1 MSNNDDQTE
10 DGADDA
16 VLTKQK
22 KPRSDAQIAAFE
34 KARAVQAAKRE
45 EKSVAASGR
54 APDPDKE
61 RKKIILQAVKEKL
74 NGEAKSKVVEPE
86 TDEESEEEAPPPKK
100 PSKKAAPPPPVV
112 KAKKEPK
119 IVYEESSESEEE
131 VIVVKKRKPKK
142 KTIIYEESESEEEPP
157 KKASRETKSQMN
169 KSMFKVTPGKVTPG
183 KVEDCGRRGAPP
195 ETKALYYFAD

>member
-1 MSNNDDQTE
+1 MSKNEDQTE
-10 DGADDA
+10 DAADDA
-16 VLTKQK
+16 GLTKQK

-45 EKSVAASGR
+45 EKAVAASGR

-86 TDEESEEEAPPPKK
+86 SDEESEEEAPPPKK

-169 KSMFKVTPGKVTPG
+169 KSMFKVTPGKV
-183 KVEDCGRRGAPP
+183 EAP
-195 ETKALYYFAD
+195 KAIYYFAD

>member
-74 NGEAKSKVVEPE
+74 NGEPKSKVVEPE

-131 VIVVKKRKPKK
+131 VVIVKKRKPKKK
-142 KTIIYEESESEEEPP
+142 KTIIYEESESEEEPA
-157 KKASRETKSQMN
+157 KKIGVYSRDTKSQMN
-169 KSMFKVTPGKVTPG
+169 KSMFKITPGKA
-183 KVEDCGRRGAPP
+183 DAP
-195 ETKALYYFAD
+195 KALYYFAD

>member
-1 MSNNDDQTE
+1 MSNNNDQTE
-10 DGADDA
+10 DGADDTG
-16 VLTKQK
+16 LTKQK

-74 NGEAKSKVVEPE
+74 NGEPKSKVVEPE

>member
-74 NGEAKSKVVEPE
+74 NGEPKSKVVEPE

-157 KKASRETKSQMN
+157 KKASRETKSQQN
-169 KSMFKVTPGKVTPG
+169 SKSLFKITPGKA
-183 KVEDCGRRGAPP
+183 EAPKP
-195 ETKALYYFAD
+195 IYYFAD

>member
-1 MSNNDDQTE
+1 MSDDNEQTE
-10 DGADDA
+10 NGADDA

-22 KPRSDAQIAAFE
+22 KPRSEAQIAAFE
-34 KARAVQAAKRE
+34 KARAVQAAKRD
-45 EKSVAASGR
+45 EKASAASGR

-74 NGEAKSKVVEPE
+74 NGEPKSKVVEPD
-86 TDEESEEEAPPPKK
+86 TDEESEEEAPPPPPKK
-100 PSKKAAPPPPVV
+100 SHKKKVEPPPVV

-119 IVYEESSESEEE
+119 VIYQEESSESEEE

-157 KKASRETKSQMN
+157 KKTTPHSRDTKSQMN
-169 KSMFKVTPGKVTPG
+169 KSMFKVTPGKA
-183 KVEDCGRRGAPP
+183 EAP
-195 ETKALYYFAD
+195 KALYYFAD